1 MFRRFCLQT
10 AEAATGGVLLR
21 KIFLK
26 ISQISK
32 AYELESPFNKVA
44 GLQAC
49 IFIKKKL
56 QHRCFPVKFAKVL
69 RTPILKIICER
80 LLLRL
85 VSWSFLLNYIIWW
98 FNIPAFRRNK
108 RTRKRVRFPVYFVQA
123 IYFLI
128 AIDSFV
134 KDKGK

>member
-85 VSWSFLLNYIIWW
+85 VLGHFYLTTLSGDSTFQPSGEINGPEKVCVSQYIL
-98 FNIPAFRRNK
+98 FRLFTFWLR
-108 RTRKRVRFPVYFVQA
+108 
-123 IYFLI
+123 
-128 AIDSFV
+128 
-134 KDKGK
+134 